1 MRYLSYP
8 KKYSTNEALESKDFY
23 FLWCICVRIRK
34 QVMGKPA
41 LTDKKKNKFML
52 NASLTFTIII
62 MVIII
67 SKSYKIQKKNTFYII
82 VLESPFKLIE
92 LKLYVLSI
100 DTPLPILLLRHSSR
114 GLLLVSFRLPVSYSM
129 LNLSIAAGTFVVSES
144 PGEVD
149 SLHGVSNMEAEHR

>member
-1 MRYLSYP
+1 
-8 KKYSTNEALESKDFY
+8 
-23 FLWCICVRIRK
+23 
-34 QVMGKPA
+34 
-41 LTDKKKNKFML
+41 
-52 NASLTFTIII
+52 

-67 SKSYKIQKKNTFYII
+67 SKSHKIQKKNTFYII
-82 VLESPFKLIE
+82 MLESPFKLIE
-92 LKLYVLSI
+92 LELYVLSI

-144 PGEVD
+144 PGDVD